1 MKKREERMVRNM
13 KKVVLFLVFLALL
26 VVIFMQPA
34 VAAEPAPSHPIPVW
48 SILCYL
54 SVVLLFTGVAAWRI
68 RGKRVIVKPK
78 LA

>member
-1 MKKREERMVRNM
+1 MKIREERMVRNM

-34 VAAEPAPSHPIPVW
+34 VEAEPVPSHPVPVW

-54 SVVLLFTGVAAWRI
+54 SVVLLFAGVAAWMI
-68 RGKRVIVKPK
+68 RGKRITVKPK

>member
-1 MKKREERMVRNM
+1 M

-26 VVIFMQPA
+26 VVIFMQPT
-34 VAAEPAPSHPIPVW
+34 VEAEPVPPHPIPVW

-54 SVVLLFTGVAAWRI
+54 SEVLLFAGIAAGMI
-68 RGKRVIVKPK
+68 RGKRVTVKSK